1 MRRNLPV
8 TNSEVDFPADTLL
21 VSRTDTKGRITFVN
35 KAFVEISGFTEQEL
49 IHSPHN
55 LVRHPDMPQEA
66 FGNLWKT
73 IQAGRPW
80 EGLVKNRAK
89 NGDHY
94 WVKANVTPVAENGA
108 ITGYISIR
116 SKPSREEIDR
126 AEEVYRQLRSGTRG
140 EYELVDGHLVRRGP
154 ATRLKA
160 RIASVSGQLV
170 VASVLSLAS
179 MGAIGGI
186 GLSGMSGANQTLHSL
201 YDGDVVQLSRIATLR
216 DRMQDDMREAALPL
230 IGRRQD
236 GATGPDQRLSP
247 MRSGISW
254 LSDARAIEAA
264 AATDRERS
272 LAARLADQAGALE
285 TQGLERVAELARAG
299 QAEAAARHLQDT
311 ALSLFEEAHATLG
324 ELAAL
329 QVPHGRS
336 LFEAEADDLNRRV
349 LLVSGLLLLCLV
361 MATAACALIL
371 RSVQRPQRQVERHL
385 DAIAR
390 GDLLS
395 AMPYPDILE
404 FARSGSQLRAVKAK
418 LAYANQERTER
429 QRQAEEER
437 QMTLDM
443 AKMVEQEAANAVL
456 RVVRRTGSM
465 AIDADGMAKSA
476 ERVVATA
483 QDVSAAAGQALDSA
497 QTVASAT
504 EELSVSIREIT
515 AQIAH
520 SSNLTRRAVEIGE
533 HTQER
538 IQKLSD
544 AVGRVGN
551 VVGIIN
557 RIASQ
562 TNLLALN
569 ATIEASHAGD
579 AGRGFAVVAHE
590 VKELA
595 NQTARSTETIARQ
608 IEEIQAIT
616 GMAVAAVSETGGI
629 IAQIDQVSG
638 AIAAAMEEQSAAT
651 QEISRNILEASNVA
665 RGVSLR
671 INDVSQEAIQTGMQA
686 KQMSL
691 GTVEVAGNVTDLQ
704 RVLTQVVGNAA
715 SETERAAA

>member
-126 AEEVYRQLRSGTRG
+126 AEEVYRQFRSGTRG
-140 EYELVDGHLVRRGP
+140 EYELVDGHLVRRSP
-154 ATRLKA
+154 TTRLKA
-160 RIASVSGQLV
+160 RMASVSGQLV
-170 VASVLSLAS
+170 VASMLSLAS
-179 MGAIGGI
+179 MGAVGGI

-201 YDGDVVQLSRIATLR
+201 YDRGVVQLSRIAALR
-216 DRMQDDMREAALPL
+216 DRMQDDMRGVALPL
-230 IGRRQD
+230 IGRQN
-236 GATGPDQRLSP
+236 GATGPDPRLSP
-247 MRSGISW
+247 MRSGITW

-285 TQGLERVAELARAG
+285 TQGLEKVAELARAG

-311 ALSLFEEAHATLG
+311 ALPLFEAAHATLG

-349 LLVSGLLLLCLV
+349 LLVSALLLLCLV

-456 RVVRRTGSM
+456 RVVHRTGSM
-465 AIDADGMAKSA
+465 AVDADGMAKSA

-651 QEISRNILEASNVA
+651 QEISRNVLEASSVA